1 MGKLRGLVSIVS
13 ELRAEQTDLATQ
25 LQHLDAALSVLGK
38 LDGRSFYTEPR
49 GTLSAAARRRIS
61 LTQKVRW
68 AKRGSADGI
77 RGVKPKRTMSAAARS
92 KIAAAQRS

>member
-38 LDGRSFYTEPR
+38 LDGGSFYTEPR

-61 LTQKVRW
+61 PN
-68 AKRGSADGI
+68 AEG
-77 RGVKPKRTMSAAARS
+77 TMGEERVGGRNTRS
-92 KIAAAQRS
+92 KT